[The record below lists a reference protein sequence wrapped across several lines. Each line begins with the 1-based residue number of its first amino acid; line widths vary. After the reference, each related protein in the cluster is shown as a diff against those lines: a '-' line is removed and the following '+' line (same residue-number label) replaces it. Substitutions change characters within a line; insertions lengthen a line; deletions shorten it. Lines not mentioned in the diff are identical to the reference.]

1 MVPTCKETCE
11 VANIGPFVKRQ
22 CGTALDLLSILLNLR
37 ASLSQT
43 TAYVNQHNAAGTMWR
58 WPVSYHHPRP
68 VLVTAMRQHR
78 ISCEGFHCM

>member
-1 MVPTCKETCE
+1 MAKPNEVITRGVYSVTVVCVVSVIGGGGGEVVPTCKETCE

-43 TAYVNQHNAAGTMWR
+43 TAYVNQHNPAGSM
-58 WPVSYHHPRP
+58 
-68 VLVTAMRQHR
+68 
-78 ISCEGFHCM
+78 